1 MQVRTSKL
9 AAFLANFVHTG
20 FPSKT
25 SQQLS
30 LDNPVHLR
38 KWSSSGYGATAVKW
52 WVALGRGFQT
62 FRREPIE
69 RQSKRKVRTFVAVVA
84 ENNADLRPKQ
94 VHTIPVEAP
103 TLSTR
108 HKFSRTIWEKLK
120 LNLLRDRESP
130 NFEVM
135 EQTETE
141 NLLL

>member
-1 MQVRTSKL
+1 
-9 AAFLANFVHTG
+9 
-20 FPSKT
+20 
-25 SQQLS
+25 
-30 LDNPVHLR
+30 
-38 KWSSSGYGATAVKW
+38 
-52 WVALGRGFQT
+52 
-62 FRREPIE
+62 
-69 RQSKRKVRTFVAVVA
+69 VRTFVAVVA